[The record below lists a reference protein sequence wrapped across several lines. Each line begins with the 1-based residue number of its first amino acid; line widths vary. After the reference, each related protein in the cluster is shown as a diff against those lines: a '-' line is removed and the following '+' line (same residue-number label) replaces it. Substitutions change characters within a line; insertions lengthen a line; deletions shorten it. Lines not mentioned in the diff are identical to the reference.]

1 MHLLLFFLFNM
12 IIQSFLQY
20 LRFEKRF
27 SANTVVAYENDLK
40 QFFSFQLKLYEIE
53 NPSDV
58 LPAMVRSWMV
68 SMMEAGISTRSIN
81 RKLTALK
88 SFYKFLMR
96 KGECKSSP
104 LLKVQSPKVSKRLPV
119 FVDENKMKLLF
130 SDVNFGETFEP
141 VRDKL
146 ILELLYATGMRRSE
160 LVGLTDDR
168 VDLFQCQIK
177 VLGKRNKE
185 RIIPFTN
192 NLKELINKYFHLRNE
207 FAPHANA
214 FFVTSKGNNIY
225 PELVYRIVTYR
236 LGGVTTLEKKS
247 PHILRHTFATHMLNN
262 GADINS
268 VKELL
273 GHASL
278 SATQIYTH
286 NTIEKLKE
294 VYKQAHPRA

>member
-1 MHLLLFFLFNM
+1 MLSM

-20 LRFEKRF
+20 IRFEKRF

-40 QFFSFQLKLYEIE
+40 QFFNFQLKLYEIE
-53 NPSDV
+53 NPSEV
-58 LPAMVRSWMV
+58 LPPMVRSWMV

-81 RKLTALK
+81 RKVTAVK

-160 LVGLTDDR
+160 LVGLTDAR

-192 NLKELINKYFHLRNE
+192 NLKELINKYFQLRNE
-207 FAPHANA
+207 FAPHPNA
-214 FFVTSKGNNIY
+214 FFVTSKGNNMY
-225 PELVYRIVTYR
+225 PELVYRIVTHR
-236 LGGVTTLEKKS
+236 IGGVTTLQKKS

>member
-1 MHLLLFFLFNM
+1 M

-27 SANTVVAYENDLK
+27 SVNTVLAYENDLK
-40 QFFSFQLKLYEIE
+40 QFFKFQSELYAVVDPAQIE
-53 NPSDV
+53 ST
-58 LPAMVRSWMV
+58 MVRSWMV
-68 SMMEAGISTRSIN
+68 NLMEAKISTRSIN
-81 RKLTALK
+81 RKITSLK
-88 SFYKFLMR
+88 SFYKFLMK
-96 KGECKSSP
+96 KGEVKSSP
-104 LLKVQSPKVSKRLPV
+104 LLKIQSPKISKRLPV
-119 FVDENKMKLLF
+119 YVDESKMKMLF
-130 SDVNFGETFEP
+130 SEVNFGESFEP

-146 ILELLYATGMRRSE
+146 ILELLYATGMRRAE

-168 VDLFQCQIK
+168 IDLFQCQLK

-192 NLKELINKYFHLRNE
+192 NLKEIMEKYLSLRNE
-207 FAPHANA
+207 FAPFPAA
-214 FFVTSKGNNIY
+214 FFVTSKGISMY
-225 PELVYRIVTYR
+225 PQMVYRIVTKR

-247 PHILRHTFATHMLNN
+247 PHVLRHTFATHMLNN

-273 GHASL
+273 GHANL